1 MTLSK
6 NMNLTTNK
14 FAIILFLCLS
24 GILFGNDIQSFSW
37 PDDSYIKACEMLKA
51 NKNKEAVDFLNK
63 IMVPP
68 FPFGFEPTP
77 PPYQSTNSLP
87 KAEEEKEAA
96 CLFYNKYPKRF
107 KIGFYYYELL
117 GQAYLYSNKP
127 AEAFSTF
134 FMSENYMPRKYKNAA
149 ESNLVARHYCNL
161 SKTCEKLNRYADAES
176 YCNHALTLCSSNDE
190 VYAEILITRAVL
202 MEKIGNF
209 ELCLKIY
216 KELYGKNLL
225 KNGEDYAGYARL
237 LFRTGKNKMGFD
249 VLFDGLIATSIN
261 NLQIENDPVINTI
274 IDRITLAS
282 NEEIYVF
289 YETLGDMLGIINLKA
304 GMEKSIAFIINERN
318 LLTKIFD
325 FLASEDDLKRIK
337 EEIAVNR

>member
-6 NMNLTTNK
+6 NMYLTTNK
-14 FAIILFLCLS
+14 FVIILFLCLS
-24 GILFGNDIQSFSW
+24 GILFDNDTQSLSW

-68 FPFGFEPTP
+68 FPFGFEPAPP
-77 PPYQSTNSLP
+77 PPYQPTNSQL
-87 KAEEEKEAA
+87 KAEEKEAA
-96 CLFYNKYPKRF
+96 RLFYNKYPKGF
-107 KIGFYYYELL
+107 KIGFYYFELL

-134 FMSENYMPRKYKNAA
+134 FMSENYMLHKYKNDA
-149 ESNLVARHYCNL
+149 ESNLAARHYCNL
-161 SKTCEKLNRYADAES
+161 SKACEKLNRYVDSER
-176 YCNHALTLCSSNDE
+176 YCNYALTLCSSNND

-202 MEKIGNF
+202 MEKIGDF
-209 ELCLKIY
+209 EACLKIY

-237 LFRTGKNKMGFD
+237 LFRVGKNKMGFD
-249 VLFDGLIATSIN
+249 VLFDGLIVTSIN
-261 NLQIENDPVINTI
+261 NTHIENDPVINTI
-274 IDRITLAS
+274 IDRITLA
-282 NEEIYVF
+282 NDEEIYVF
-289 YETLGDMLGIINLKA
+289 YEILGDMLGIITPKA

-325 FLASEDDLKRIK
+325 FLTCEDDLKRIK
-337 EEIAVNR
+337 ERI